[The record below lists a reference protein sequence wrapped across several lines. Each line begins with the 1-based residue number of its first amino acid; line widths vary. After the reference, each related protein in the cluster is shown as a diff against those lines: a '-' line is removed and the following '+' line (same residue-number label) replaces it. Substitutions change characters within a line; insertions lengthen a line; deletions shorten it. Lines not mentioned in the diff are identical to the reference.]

1 MKDNPYIDYRFS
13 PKEFS
18 IVYND
23 HFRSYDKLIE
33 EDGVIIS
40 DEEPLTEQML
50 KRFGF
55 TDDDLSE
62 IDLRP
67 KLYFSDDEI
76 QNPQI
81 HSKKV
86 WIRVG

>member
-1 MKDNPYIDYRFS
+1 M
-13 PKEFS
+13 
-18 IVYND
+18 
-23 HFRSYDKLIE
+23 E

-40 DEEPLTEQML
+40 DEELLPEQIA

-67 KLYFSDDEI
+67 KLYFRDE
-76 QNPQI
+76 QKYKTQI
-81 HSKKV
+81 HSKKY
-86 WIRVG
+86 GL